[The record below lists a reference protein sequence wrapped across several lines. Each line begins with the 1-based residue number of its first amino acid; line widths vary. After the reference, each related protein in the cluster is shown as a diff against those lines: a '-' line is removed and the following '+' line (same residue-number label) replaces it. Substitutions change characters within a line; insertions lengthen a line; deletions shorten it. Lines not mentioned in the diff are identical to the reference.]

1 MNEVY
6 FPGRIFYYRKETIFE
21 LLKEF
26 NCVVPAQ
33 DCVYEWFVVFDFE
46 AILRAEENSPLDRKF
61 SGKLEHFTEPM
72 CFVDEDPDQL
82 IWLPI

>member
-21 LLKEF
+21 LLKQF

-46 AILRAEENSPLDRKF
+46 AILRAEENSPLDRKLQWQAGAYHGTDVF
-61 SGKLEHFTEPM
+61 
-72 CFVDEDPDQL
+72 C
-82 IWLPI
+82 